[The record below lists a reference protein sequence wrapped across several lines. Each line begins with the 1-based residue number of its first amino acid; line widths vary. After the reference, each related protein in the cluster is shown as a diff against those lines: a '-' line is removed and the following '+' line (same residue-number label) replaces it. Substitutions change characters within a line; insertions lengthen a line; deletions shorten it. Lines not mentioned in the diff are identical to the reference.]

1 MKRGDL
7 VAEFNLPDQTG
18 TNRSLSELLAD
29 GPIVLFFYPAAMT
42 PGCTMEACHFRDLA
56 AEFAAVGA
64 SRVGISMDA
73 VEKQDKFA
81 EKHSFDYPLLS
92 DSAGVVAEAFGVK
105 RGLLGKLMPVKR
117 TTFVI
122 DTDRRVL
129 EVIASEISMD
139 SHADKALEVLRA
151 R

>member
-1 MKRGDL
+1 MTQIRTGDT
-7 VAEFNLPDQTG
+7 VPDFELPDQTG
-18 TNRSLSELLAD
+18 TIRSLTSLLAD

-81 EKHSFDYPLLS
+81 EKHSFDYPLLYANLARNADAIFS
-92 DSAGVVAEAFGVK
+92 GNADAIPAG
-105 RGLLGKLMPVKR
+105 
-117 TTFVI
+117 
-122 DTDRRVL
+122 
-129 EVIASEISMD
+129 
-139 SHADKALEVLRA
+139 
-151 R
+151 